1 MINRLFQKA
10 DIPHNKYHLF
20 IVLQYSGLLAL
31 LAHMVFI
38 IIFKAINVPFMFFF
52 NFGSCILF
60 VGCFLLVRKGLLNTA
75 LIIATVEVLAH
86 AILSVRFIGWNSGFH
101 IYIVCILPLY
111 FFHPFWP
118 LSVKLVLS
126 FLLCGIYILLNTYT
140 PVAGWVPVNPETLT
154 SIRHCNFFAF
164 FTILSGFSFYYG
176 LAARHSENKLR
187 AQNLELEQAHAVI
200 RQEIEE
206 RNRAMEAHAKV
217 EAQLSRA
224 RKMEAIGMLAGGV
237 AHDLNNIL
245 SGIVSYPELLLM
257 DLPEE
262 SQLRGPIET
271 IKESGEKA
279 STIVQDLLTL
289 ARRGVAVTEVLKLNR
304 IIYDYLSGPVYRKLK
319 FFHPNV
325 RIETSLD
332 ENILNLNG
340 SPVHLS
346 KTVMNLISNAA
357 EAMPDGGL
365 ITITTENRYIDKSLL
380 RYDEISEGDY
390 VILQVRDS
398 GIGIS
403 AEDQERIFEP
413 FYTKKVMGRSGTG
426 LGMAVI
432 WGTIKDHCGYID
444 VKSIEGQG
452 TAFTLYFPA
461 TRQEISAQAADNPI
475 ETIKGHG
482 ESILVVDDV
491 KEQREISSVMLGK
504 LGYEVY
510 TAVSGEEAVSFL
522 KSTKVDLLVL
532 DMIMDPGIDG
542 LETYKQVLQIQ
553 PDQKA
558 IIASG
563 FSETRRVRAAQELGA
578 GEYVKKPY
586 TLQKIGTAV
595 KAELSG

>member
-1 MINRLFQKA
+1 
-10 DIPHNKYHLF
+10 
-20 IVLQYSGLLAL
+20 
-31 LAHMVFI
+31 
-38 IIFKAINVPFMFFF
+38 MFLF

-60 VGCFLLVRKGLLNTA
+60 ILCFFLVRKGFLNTA
-75 LIIATVEVLAH
+75 LIIATAEVITH
-86 AILSVRFIGWNSGFH
+86 AILAVKFIGWNSGFH
-101 IYIVCILPLY
+101 IYIVCILPLL
-111 FFHPFWP
+111 FFHPGWH
-118 LSVKLVLS
+118 LALKLALT
-126 FLLCGIYILLNTYT
+126 FILCGIYILLNIYT
-140 PVAGWVPVNPETLT
+140 PSVGWVAVGQETLT
-154 SIRHCNFFAF
+154 GIRYSNFLAF
-164 FTILSGFSFYYG
+164 FIIISAFSFYYS

-187 AQNLELEQAHAVI
+187 AQNLELEQAYEVI

-206 RNRAMEAHAKV
+206 RNRAREAHAKV
-217 EAQLSRA
+217 EAQLLRA
-224 RKMEAIGMLAGGV
+224 RKMEAIGTLAGGV

-289 ARRGVAVTEVLKLNR
+289 ARRGVAVTEVLNLNR
-304 IIYDYLSGPVYRKLK
+304 IIYDYLSGPVYQKLK
-319 FFHPNV
+319 LFHPTV
-325 RIETSLD
+325 QIETSLD
-332 ENILNLNG
+332 ENILNLKG

-357 EAMPDGGL
+357 EAMPNGGH
-365 ITITTENRYIDKSLL
+365 ITITTENRYVDRSLL

-432 WGTIKDHCGYID
+432 WGTVKDHCGYID

-452 TAFTLYFPA
+452 TSFTLYFPA
-461 TRQEISAQAADNPI
+461 TRQEISDKIADNPI
-475 ETIKGHG
+475 EKIMGQG

-504 LGYEVY
+504 LGYKVY
-510 TAVSGEEAVSFL
+510 TAVSGEEAVKFL
-522 KSTKVDLLVL
+522 KSRTVDLVVL

-542 LETYKQVLQIQ
+542 LETYKRVLQIQ
-553 PDQKA
+553 PAQKA

-586 TLQKIGTAV
+586 TLQKIGAAV
-595 KAELSG
+595 KAELNGQIQ